1 VPITLGKLPDDV
13 AELQQMLREVVVDAT
28 KQQSELI
35 AENDKL
41 RMLIERLLRR
51 EFGRSSEKLS
61 ADQLALALEDIE
73 QSIAQ
78 NQAAE
83 DPAPEDHAGENAI
96 RPNGADPKPRASR
109 PKRNLGALPTHL
121 PRYEVVID
129 IDSHDCPCCGGKLHV
144 IDEVRSEQLDHVPAQ
159 LRVRVTRRPRYGCRA
174 CESAV
179 VVAPAPERPI
189 DGGMPT
195 EALVVQV
202 LVGKYCDSLPL
213 YRQTKIFER
222 QGVNIDRSTLSN
234 WVGQACWWLTPLA
247 DLVRSTALSSPKIFA
262 DDTTLPVLDPGRG
275 KTKTGRLWCYA
286 VDDRPW
292 KGPAH
297 PIAAYFYSEDRK
309 GIHPATHLKNF
320 KGVLQ
325 VDGYAGFNRLACD
338 RVDTSVTLAFCWAH
352 ARRKFYD
359 FFVATQSPLAAQA
372 LARIQQLYAI
382 EAEIRGQTAEYR
394 KRVRQQRSRPI
405 VEALHTW
412 LQEQVGRISA
422 ASDLSKA
429 IGYALRHWTG
439 LLMFL
444 DDGRVEID
452 NNVVERAI
460 KPVTLNRKNALFAGS
475 DGGAESWATV
485 MTLIETAK
493 LNGVNPQAWLT
504 DVLERIVSG
513 RTKSHELHTLL
524 PWNWSAPEGGEL
536 AVAA

>member
-1 VPITLGKLPDDV
+1 MLRLARIDHVCLVTITFEKLPDDV
-13 AELQQMLREVVVDAT
+13 AQLQQMLREVVADAT

-41 RMLIERLLRR
+41 RMLIERLLRH
-51 EFGRSSEKLS
+51 EFGRRSEKLTPE
-61 ADQLALALEDIE
+61 QLLFALEDIE
-73 QSIAQ
+73 QNIAE

-83 DPAPEDHAGENAI
+83 DHAAENGAGQ
-96 RPNGADPKPRASR
+96 NGADPKPRASR

-129 IDSHDCPCCGGKLHV
+129 VDNHDCPCCGGTLHL
-144 IDEVRSEQLDHVPAQ
+144 IDEVRSEQLDFVPSQ

-195 EALVVQV
+195 EALVVHV
-202 LVGKYCDSLPL
+202 LVSKYCDSLPL
-213 YRQTKIFER
+213 YRQTKILAR
-222 QGVNIDRSTLSN
+222 QGVDIDRSTLSN

-247 DLVRSTALSSPKIFA
+247 DLVRSTILSSPKIFA

-275 KTKTGRLWCYA
+275 TTKTGRLWCYA

-297 PIAAYFYSEDRK
+297 PAAAYFYTEDRK
-309 GIHPATHLKNF
+309 GIRPATHLINF

-325 VDGYAGFNRLACD
+325 VDGYAGFKRLAGD
-338 RVDTSVTLAFCWAH
+338 RPDTSVTLAFCWAH
-352 ARRKFYD
+352 ARRKFHD
-359 FFVATQSPLAAQA
+359 FFVATQSPLAAQV
-372 LARIQQLYAI
+372 LARMQQLYAI
-382 EAEIRGQTAEYR
+382 EAENRGQTAEYR
-394 KRVRQQRSRPI
+394 KQLRQERSRPI
-405 VEALHTW
+405 VEALHVW
-412 LQEQVGRISA
+412 LQEQVGRVSG
-422 ASDLSKA
+422 ASDLAKA
-429 IGYALRHWTG
+429 IRYTLRHWPG
-439 LLMFL
+439 LLVFL
-444 DDGRVEID
+444 NDGRVEID
-452 NNVVERAI
+452 SNVV
-460 KPVTLNRKNALFAGS
+460 
-475 DGGAESWATV
+475 DGGAQCWATV

-524 PWNWSAPEGGEL
+524 PWNWSAPTGGEL